1 MKNFT
6 SIILVLVAIMAF
18 TFACG
23 DSGAK
28 NASAKTASNTP
39 AKPKPVDGSK
49 VYKLNC
55 TVCHGVSGDMGASG
69 AHDLT
74 KSKLTVEERMAV
86 IKNGRNTMTPFANI
100 LSEEKIKA
108 VAEYTMTLK

>member
-1 MKNFT
+1 
-6 SIILVLVAIMAF
+6 MAF

-23 DSGAK
+23 DSSSKAK
-28 NASAKTASNTP
+28 TNTASTASAKP
-39 AKPKPVDGSK
+39 AIDGAK
-49 VYKLNC
+49 IYKLNC

-74 KSKLTVEERMAV
+74 KSTLNLEERIAV
-86 IKNGRNTMTPFANI
+86 ITNGRNTMTPFASI